1 MLIAALTLLVIAV
14 CVLSIAFAG
23 SARSAVS
30 QGPTAPVR
38 PVADCTKIPAG
49 DWNRVVRVD
58 RRLHGRHAPRLR
70 SRPVCKRDYNDLRR
84 HVRSEHRKALA
95 RWRSGFQLLCPDGN
109 SAPTCGKASWYGP
122 GFYGNRTACGQTY
135 STSING
141 VAHESLPCGTPVY
154 FRRAGGPIVLSR
166 VIDRG
171 PYVGGR
177 TWDLS
182 AALKIRLGC
191 SGVCT
196 VKTTTKPRP

>member
-1 MLIAALTLLVIAV
+1 MLIAALALLVIAV

-30 QGPTAPVR
+30 QESSPHVR
-38 PVADCTKIPAG
+38 PVADCSKIPAG
-49 DWNRVVRVD
+49 DWNRLVRVD

-70 SRPVCKRDYNDLRR
+70 TRPICKRDFNQLRR
-84 HVRSEHRKALA
+84 HVRTQHRKALV
-95 RWRSGFQLLCPDGN
+95 RWRSSFRLLCPNGTT
-109 SAPTCGKASWYGP
+109 APSCGLASWYGP

-135 STSING
+135 SQSILG
-141 VAHESLPCGTPVY
+141 VAHKSLPCGTKVW
-154 FRRAGGPIVLSR
+154 FSMNGHMVLAP

-182 AALKIRLGC
+182 AALKARLGC